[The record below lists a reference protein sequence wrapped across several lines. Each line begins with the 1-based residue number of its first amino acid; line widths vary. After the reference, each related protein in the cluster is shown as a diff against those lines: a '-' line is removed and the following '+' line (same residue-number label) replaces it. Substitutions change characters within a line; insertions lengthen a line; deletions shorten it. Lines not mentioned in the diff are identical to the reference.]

1 MVSLMGALPGS
12 PSAASGIFF
21 GTGNDNM
28 VALETERLILRRFSP
43 GDWTDLYEYL
53 SDEEAVRYEP
63 YGVFDEQETRREAA
77 LRSKQ
82 EAFRAVCLKSTGKMI
97 GNVYFR
103 QRDPKEYLTWE
114 LGYVFNPAYW
124 GKGYATE
131 SCRAVLRYAFEQ
143 RGVRRVVALCNPLN
157 TGSWKLLGRL
167 NMRREGCLVKNVF
180 YRRDVFGRPLW
191 QDTYEYAILSDEWES
206 GRGL

>member
-1 MVSLMGALPGS
+1 MVK
-12 PSAASGIFF
+12 
-21 GTGNDNM
+21 M

-43 GDWTDLYEYL
+43 DDWKDLYEYL
-53 SDEEAVRYEP
+53 SDEKVVRYEP
-63 YGVFDEQETRREAA
+63 YGVFGEQESRREAA

-103 QRDPKEYLTWE
+103 QKEPKESLTWE

-124 GKGYATE
+124 GKGYAAE

-143 RGVRRVVALCNPLN
+143 RGVRRVVAFCNPLN
-157 TGSWKLLGRL
+157 TASWKLLDRL
-167 NMRREGCLVKNVF
+167 SLRREGHLVKNVF
-180 YRRDVFGRPLW
+180 FRRDAFGRPLW
-191 QDTYEYAILSDEWES
+191 QDTYEYAILSEEWES
-206 GRGL
+206 GQDL